1 MGAIGPYEIGFPLR
15 PRPSSEKD
23 AKVLAISFSKNRF
36 QSLFLAAN
44 RGALYIFGITQNLD
58 PLYDVLVEPLGYD
71 ALLLEYHGIEYPD
84 LPEAPEKAISAC
96 RAVKG
101 NSKAPHWSESPPPAE
116 GWRFTILFQLSEL
129 KPVNSTN
136 NILSSQGNSLLG
148 RSTLVIY

>member
-1 MGAIGPYEIGFPLR
+1 ML
-15 PRPSSEKD
+15 S
-23 AKVLAISFSKNRF
+23 
-36 QSLFLAAN
+36 
-44 RGALYIFGITQNLD
+44 LYIFGITQNLD

-101 NSKAPHWSESPPPAE
+101 NSYVPHWSESPPPAE

-136 NILSSQGNSLLG
+136 NILSS
-148 RSTLVIY
+148 